1 VGSVQPLQFVVAMPL
16 RASLGANLLLA
27 VFGLVGCAGGI
38 SGEPIWT
45 AGGDGG
51 DDASDL
57 PPYLGDDGASPGPT
71 SYEAGAS
78 SSSSGGFY
86 VDSGG
91 GYPSSSGGGS
101 SSGGSSSGGK
111 YNCGTPVCS
120 FDQNSPPDCGCT
132 WTDSNGSLHLW
143 GCVPN
148 VACGCYN
155 VAHTFAPSAGP
166 YSAGECSDTASASK
180 AALQACCN

>member
-1 VGSVQPLQFVVAMPL
+1 MPTNL
-16 RASLGANLLLA
+16 RASFAATLA
-27 VFGLVGCAGGI
+27 LAMCGLAGCAGGI
-38 SGEPIWT
+38 PGEPTWNVGDDG
-45 AGGDGG
+45 GGD
-51 DDASDL
+51 AADL
-57 PPYLGDDGASPGPT
+57 PPYLGDDGSSPGPT
-71 SYEAGAS
+71 SYEAGEEGG
-78 SSSSGGFY
+78 SSSGSY

-91 GYPSSSGGGS
+91 GYPSSGSSSGGGGS
-101 SSGGSSSGGK
+101 SGSSSSGGGSSSGGK

-180 AALQACCN
+180 AALAACCN